1 MRLVDTANDG
11 EQALPVE
18 APSSPGI
25 DAWRM
30 EMQMKSKVSRR
41 VTRSVLDLVGNTPLV
56 ELSHEW
62 SGNSARLLAK
72 LEGANPTGSLKDRI
86 AKFMIEEAERQG
98 RLEKHHIIVEG
109 SSGNTGISLGMV
121 AKLKGYRCR
130 IFMPESKSKE
140 RRVLIRSWGAELVL
154 TDGKDPYSH
163 INSAARLGREFPD
176 EYFFIDQN
184 GNKDNSRAHY
194 LTTGGEILQ
203 QMGDEEIHG
212 FVAGFGTGG
221 TVMGVGRR
229 IKERWPNA
237 KIYQVEPKRPISKI
251 EGLLHHEPD
260 KFTPGILEPGI
271 TDETLHVEDEDAV
284 AAAHLLGAR
293 DGLFCGI
300 SAGAVIHAASVLARD
315 FPGKNFVVLFG
326 DRGERYLS
334 TALCDK
340 FRDA

>member
-1 MRLVDTANDG
+1 MRASSTVQNGEKVPPLDT
-11 EQALPVE
+11 QT
-18 APSSPGI
+18 SPAI
-25 DAWRM
+25 DSWRM
-30 EMQMKSKVSRR
+30 EMQMKSKSSRP

-62 SGNSARLLAK
+62 TGNRARILAK
-72 LEGANPTGSLKDRI
+72 LEGSNPTGSLKDRI
-86 AKFMIEEAERQG
+86 AKFMIEEAENSG
-98 RLEKHHIIVEG
+98 RLKKHHIIVEG

-130 IFMPESKSKE
+130 IFMPETKSKE
-140 RRVLIRSWGAELVL
+140 RRVLIRSWGAELIL

-163 INSAARLGREFPD
+163 INSAAQLGRDHPD
-176 EYFFIDQN
+176 QYFFIDQN

-212 FVAGFGTGG
+212 FIAGFGTGG
-221 TVMGVGRR
+221 TLMGVGRR
-229 IKERWPNA
+229 LKERWPRA

-251 EGLLHHEPD
+251 EGLLHLEPD
-260 KFTPGILEPGI
+260 KFAPGIIESGI
-271 TDETLHVEDEDAV
+271 TDEVLHVEDEDAIS
-284 AAAHLLGAR
+284 AAHRLGEL

-300 SAGAVIHAASVLARD
+300 SAGAVIHAASTLAKD
-315 FPGKNFVVLFG
+315 QPGKNFVVLFG

-334 TALCDK
+334 TALCDR
-340 FRDA
+340 FRDP